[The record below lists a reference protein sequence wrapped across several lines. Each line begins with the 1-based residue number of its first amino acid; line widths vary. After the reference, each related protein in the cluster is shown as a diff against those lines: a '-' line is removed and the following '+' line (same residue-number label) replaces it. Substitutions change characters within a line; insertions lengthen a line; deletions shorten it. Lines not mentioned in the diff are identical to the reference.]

1 MKRLILTS
9 LLLIVALAVSQP
21 VTQAQGK
28 KDKNN
33 PPKVSLS
40 AEKAAAEFGNVEGIS
55 AAQIKDFLAFIAADE
70 LEGRDTPSRGLDI
83 AAKFIAFNLARWGY
97 KPAGDNGTF
106 FQNFGLRQGQ
116 IDKDQTKVELAGQT
130 FKAGEDFIPRP
141 TAKSA
146 SGQMVFVG
154 HGMVI
159 KAKNINAYEG
169 IDVKD
174 KIIVVSTGLPKG
186 VQQNELTGKLGEDF
200 ESAYSY
206 AAKHGAKGIVNIP
219 RSIQLTSWDASA
231 RQAFRGGRVML
242 ESAKSDDSLP
252 EIVVSAKLLNAIFQ
266 GEAIDGAE
274 AVKQA
279 DSREFAAS
287 FALKAD
293 KKITLDIKGNPETL
307 PTQNVVA
314 IWEGSD
320 PTLKEEYLAIGC
332 HYDHVGV
339 QPESD
344 GGKTD
349 GWSRYK
355 AFLNSAGRLG
365 GTDKLWNGADD
376 DGSGTVA
383 VLAMAEALA
392 KGTRPKRSVLLV
404 WHAGEEKGLWGS
416 DYVTDHPPVPAKQII
431 AQLNID
437 MIGRSKKE
445 GDTNRSNSELSGPNE
460 IYVIGSKM
468 MSSYLAEVSE
478 QVNNSYLKLS
488 FNYKYDDPNDRNRFF
503 FRSDHYNYA
512 RKGIPII
519 FYFDGVHEDYH
530 RPTDHPDKIDY
541 EKMEKVTRTI
551 FATMWKLAN
560 SATRPKVDQPLPP
573 QLRGN

>member
-1 MKRLILTS
+1 MRRIILIS
-9 LLLIVALAVSQP
+9 LLLVAALAISQP
-21 VTQAQGK
+21 ATQAQSK

-40 AEKAAAEFGNVEGIS
+40 VEKAAAEFGNVEGIT
-55 AAQIKDFLAFIAADE
+55 AAQIRDFLTFIAADE

-83 AAKFIAFNLARWGY
+83 AAKFIAFNLSRWGF

-106 FQNFGLRQGQ
+106 FQHFGLRRGQ
-116 IDKDQTKVELAGQT
+116 VDKDQSKVELAGQT
-130 FKAGEDFIPRP
+130 FKAGEDYIPRP
-141 TAKSA
+141 TVKTV
-146 SGQMVFVG
+146 SGQLVFVG

-159 KAKNINAYEG
+159 KSKNINAYEG

-174 KIIVVSTGLPKG
+174 KILVVSAGLPKG
-186 VQQNELTGKLGEDF
+186 VQQNELTGKLGEDY
-200 ESAYSY
+200 ESVYSY

-231 RQAFRGGRVML
+231 RQAFSGGRIML
-242 ESAKSDDSLP
+242 ETGKTDNSLP
-252 EIVVSAKLLNAIFQ
+252 EIVASAKLLNAIFQ

-274 AVKQA
+274 ALKQS

-293 KKITLDIKGNPETL
+293 KKITLDIKGNVETL

-320 PTLKEEYLAIGC
+320 PVLKDEYLAIGC

-339 QPESD
+339 RPESD
-344 GGKTD
+344 NGKID

-355 AFLNSAGRLG
+355 AFLQSAGRLG
-365 GTDKLWNGADD
+365 GTDRLWNGADD

-383 VLAMAEALA
+383 VMAIAEALA
-392 KGTRPKRSVLLV
+392 NGPRPKRSVLLV

-437 MIGRSKKE
+437 MIGRSKKP
-445 GDTNRSNSELSGPNE
+445 GDSNSRNANLTGPDE

-468 MSSYLAEVSE
+468 MSSYLAETSE
-478 QVNNSYLKLS
+478 QVNKAYLNLN
-488 FNYKYDDPNDRNRFF
+488 FNYKYDDPNDKERFF
-503 FRSDHYNYA
+503 YRSDHFNYA

-530 RPTDHPDKIDY
+530 GVGDHWEKIDY
-541 EKMEKVTRTI
+541 QKMEKVTRTV
-551 FATMWKLAN
+551 FATMWKLTN
-560 SATRPKVDQPLPP
+560 SPTRPKVDQPLPP

>member
-9 LLLIVALAVSQP
+9 LLLIGALAISQP
-21 VTQAQGK
+21 ATQAQGK

-40 AEKAAAEFGNVEGIS
+40 VDKAAAEFGNVEGIT
-55 AAQIKDFLAFIAADE
+55 AAQIRDMLAFIAADE

-83 AAKFIAFNLARWGY
+83 AAKFIAYNLSRWGY

-106 FQNFGLRQGQ
+106 FQQIGLRLGKV
-116 IDKDQTKVELAGQT
+116 DKDQTKVELAGQS
-130 FKAGEDFIPRP
+130 FKAGDDFIPRP
-141 TAKSA
+141 TTKSA
-146 SGQMVFVG
+146 SGQLVFVG
-154 HGMVI
+154 HGMIV
-159 KAKNINAYEG
+159 KSKNINAYEG

-174 KIIVVSTGLPKG
+174 KIVVVSAGLPKG
-186 VQQNELTGKLGEDF
+186 VQQNELTGKLGEDYD
-200 ESAYSY
+200 SVYSY
-206 AAKHGAKGIVNIP
+206 AVKNGAKGIVTIP
-219 RSIQLTSWDASA
+219 RSIQLSSWDASA
-231 RQAFRGGRVML
+231 RQAFSGGRVML
-242 ESAKSDDSLP
+242 ESGKTDEGLP
-252 EIVVSAKLLNAIFQ
+252 EIVASAKLLNAIFQ

-279 DSREFAAS
+279 DSREFAKS
-287 FALKAD
+287 FVLQSGKS
-293 KKITLDIKGNPETL
+293 ITLDIKGNAETL

-320 PTLKEEYLAIGC
+320 PVLKEEYLAVGA
-332 HYDHVGV
+332 HYDHVGAR
-339 QPESD
+339 PDSD
-344 GGKTD
+344 GGKID

-355 AFLNSAGRLG
+355 AFLQSAGRLG
-365 GTDKLWNGADD
+365 GSDKIWNGADD

-392 KGTRPKRSVLLV
+392 KGARPKRSVLLV

-437 MIGRSKKE
+437 MIGRSKKD
-445 GDTNRSNSELSGPNE
+445 GDTNQRNSELSGPNE

-478 QVNNSYLKLS
+478 QVNNSYLKLG

-503 FRSDHYNYA
+503 FRSDHFNYA

-530 RPTDHPDKIDY
+530 GAGDHWDKIDY
-541 EKMEKVTRTI
+541 QKMEKVTRTV
-551 FATMWKLAN
+551 FATMWRLAN

>member
-9 LLLIVALAVSQP
+9 LLLVGALAVSQP
-21 VTQAQGK
+21 AMQAQSK

-40 AEKAAAEFGNVEGIS
+40 AEKSASDFGNVEGIT
-55 AAQIKDFLAFIAADE
+55 AAQLKDFLAFIAADE

-83 AAKFIAFNLARWGY
+83 AAKFIAFNLSRWGF

-106 FQNFGLRQGQ
+106 FQGIGLRRGQ
-116 IDKDQTKVELAGQT
+116 VDKDQTKVELAGQN
-130 FKAGEDFIPRP
+130 FKAGDDFIPRP
-141 TAKSA
+141 TAKMA
-146 SGQMVFVG
+146 SGQLVFVG
-154 HGMVI
+154 HGMII
-159 KAKNINAYEG
+159 KSKNINAYDG

-174 KIIVVSTGLPKG
+174 KIIVVSSGLPKG
-186 VQQNELTGKLGEDF
+186 VQQNELTGKFGEDY
-200 ESAYSY
+200 ESVYSY
-206 AAKHGAKGIVNIP
+206 AIKHGAKGIVNIP
-219 RSIQLTSWDASA
+219 RSMQLTAWDASA
-231 RQAFRGGRVML
+231 RQAFSGGRVAL

-252 EIVVSAKLLNAIFQ
+252 EIIASAKLINAIFQ
-266 GEAIDGAE
+266 AEQIDGAE
-274 AVKQA
+274 ALKQA
-279 DSREFAAS
+279 ESRDFGKS
-287 FALKAD
+287 FALNSGKS
-293 KKITLDIKGNPETL
+293 ITLDIKGNAETL

-320 PTLKEEYLAIGC
+320 PSLKEEYLAVGC
-332 HYDHVGV
+332 HYDHVGSR
-339 QPESD
+339 PDSD

-365 GTDKLWNGADD
+365 GTDKIWNGADD

-392 KGTRPKRSVLLV
+392 KGPRPKRSVLLV

-416 DYVTDHPPVPAKQII
+416 DYITDNPPVPAKQII

-437 MIGRSKKE
+437 MIGRSKKA
-445 GDTNRSNSELSGPNE
+445 GDTNQRNAELSGPNE

-478 QVNNSYLKLS
+478 QVNNSYLKLD

-503 FRSDHYNYA
+503 YRSDHFNYA

-530 RPTDHPDKIDY
+530 GAGDHWEKIDY
-541 EKMEKVTRTI
+541 EKMEKVTRTV

>member
-1 MKRLILTS
+1 MKRLILIS
-9 LLLIVALAVSQP
+9 LLLIAALAISQP
-21 VTQAQGK
+21 ATQAQSK

-40 AEKAAAEFGNVEGIS
+40 VEKAAAEFGNVEGIT
-55 AAQIKDFLAFIAADE
+55 AAQIKDFLTFIAADE

-83 AAKFIAFNLARWGY
+83 AAKFIAYNLSRWGF

-106 FQNFGLRQGQ
+106 FQNFGLRRGQ
-116 IDKDQTKVELAGQT
+116 VDKDQTKVELAGQT

-141 TAKSA
+141 SVKTAT
-146 SGQMVFVG
+146 GQLVFVG

-159 KAKNINAYEG
+159 KSKNINAYEG

-174 KIIVVSTGLPKG
+174 KILVVSMGLPKG
-186 VQQNELTGKLGEDF
+186 VQQGDLTGKLGEDY
-200 ESAYSY
+200 ESVYSY

-219 RSIQLTSWDASA
+219 RSVQLTSWDAST
-231 RQAFRGGRVML
+231 RQAFSGGRVML
-242 ESAKSDDSLP
+242 ETGKTDDSLP
-252 EIVVSAKLLNAIFQ
+252 EIVASAKLVNAIFQ

-274 AVKQA
+274 VLKQA
-279 DSREFAAS
+279 DSRDLAAS

-293 KKITLDIKGNPETL
+293 KKITIDVKGNVDTL

-320 PTLKEEYLAIGC
+320 PALKEEYLAIGC

-339 QPESD
+339 RPEAD
-344 GGKTD
+344 NGKID

-355 AFLNSAGRLG
+355 AFLQSAGRLG
-365 GTDKLWNGADD
+365 GTDRIWNGADD

-383 VLAMAEALA
+383 VMAIAEALA
-392 KGTRPKRSVLLV
+392 KGPRPKRSVLLV

-416 DYVTDHPPVPAKQII
+416 DFVTDHPPVAAKQII

-437 MIGRSKKE
+437 MIGRSRKA
-445 GDTNRSNSELSGPNE
+445 GDSNSRNANLTGPDE

-468 MSSYLAEVSE
+468 MSSFLAETSE
-478 QVNNSYLKLS
+478 QVNKAYLNLN
-488 FNYKYDDPNDRNRFF
+488 FNYKYDDPNDKERFF
-503 FRSDHYNYA
+503 YRSDHFNYA

-530 RPTDHPDKIDY
+530 GVGDHWDKIDY
-541 EKMEKVTRTI
+541 QKMEKVTRTI
-551 FATMWKLAN
+551 FATMWKLTN
-560 SATRPKVDQPLPP
+560 SPTRPKVDQPLPP

>member
-1 MKRLILTS
+1 MKRLILIS
-9 LLLIVALAVSQP
+9 LLLIAALAISQP
-21 VTQAQGK
+21 ATQAQSK

-40 AEKAAAEFGNVEGIS
+40 VEKAAAEFGNVEGIT
-55 AAQIKDFLAFIAADE
+55 AAQIKDFLTFIAADE

-83 AAKFIAFNLARWGY
+83 AAKFIAYNLSRWGF

-106 FQNFGLRQGQ
+106 FQNFGLRRGQ
-116 IDKDQTKVELAGQT
+116 VDKDQTKVELAGQT

-141 TAKSA
+141 AVKTAT
-146 SGQMVFVG
+146 GQLVFVG
-154 HGMVI
+154 HGWVI
-159 KAKNINAYEG
+159 KSKNINAYEG

-174 KIIVVSTGLPKG
+174 KILVVSIGLPKG
-186 VQQNELTGKLGEDF
+186 VQQGDLTGKLGEDY
-200 ESAYSY
+200 ESVYSY

-219 RSIQLTSWDASA
+219 RSVQLTSWDAST
-231 RQAFRGGRVML
+231 RQAFSGGRVML
-242 ESAKSDDSLP
+242 ETGKTDDSLP
-252 EIVVSAKLLNAIFQ
+252 EIVASAKLVNAIFQ

-274 AVKQA
+274 VLKQA
-279 DSREFAAS
+279 DSRDLAAS

-293 KKITLDIKGNPETL
+293 KKITIDVKGNVETL

-339 QPESD
+339 RPEAD
-344 GGKTD
+344 NGKID

-355 AFLNSAGRLG
+355 AFLQSAGRLG
-365 GTDKLWNGADD
+365 GTDRIWNGADD

-383 VLAMAEALA
+383 VMAIAEALA
-392 KGTRPKRSVLLV
+392 KGPRPKRSVLLV

-416 DYVTDHPPVPAKQII
+416 DFVTDHPPVPAKQII

-437 MIGRSKKE
+437 MIGRSKKA
-445 GDTNRSNSELSGPNE
+445 GDSNSRNANLTGPDE

-468 MSSYLAEVSE
+468 MSSFLAETSE
-478 QVNNSYLKLS
+478 QVNKAYLNLN
-488 FNYKYDDPNDRNRFF
+488 FNYKYDDPNDKERFF
-503 FRSDHYNYA
+503 YRSDHFNYA

-530 RPTDHPDKIDY
+530 GVGDHWDKIDY
-541 EKMEKVTRTI
+541 QKMEKVTRTI
-551 FATMWKLAN
+551 FATMWKLTN
-560 SATRPKVDQPLPP
+560 SPTRPKVDQPLPP

>member
-1 MKRLILTS
+1 LTGGKVKRIILMS
-9 LLLIVALAVSQP
+9 LLVIAALAVSQP
-21 VTQAQGK
+21 AMQAQGK

-33 PPKVSLS
+33 PPKVSLT
-40 AEKAAAEFGNVEGIS
+40 AEKAAAEFGNVEGIT
-55 AAQIKDFLAFIAADE
+55 AAQIKDFMEFIAADE

-83 AAKFIAFNLARWGY
+83 AAKFIAFNLSRWGY

-106 FQNFGLRQGQ
+106 FQNFGLRQGK
-116 IDKDQTKVELAGQT
+116 IDKEQTKVELAGQN

-141 TAKSA
+141 TAKLA
-146 SGQMVFVG
+146 SGQLVFVG

-169 IDVKD
+169 IEVKD
-174 KIIVVSTGLPKG
+174 KIIVVSPGLPKG
-186 VQQNELTGKLGEDF
+186 VQQNELTGKLGEDYD
-200 ESAYSY
+200 SVYSY
-206 AAKHGAKGIVNIP
+206 AIKHGAKGIVNVP

-231 RQAFRGGRVML
+231 RQAFSGGRVNL
-242 ESAKSDDSLP
+242 ESGKSDNSLP
-252 EIVVSAKLLNAIFQ
+252 EIVASAKLLNAIFQ
-266 GEAIDGAE
+266 GESIDGAE

-293 KKITLDIKGNPETL
+293 KKISLDIKGNPETL

-339 QPESD
+339 QPETD
-344 GGKTD
+344 GGKVD

-365 GTDKLWNGADD
+365 GADKLWNGADD

-392 KGTRPKRSVLLV
+392 KGPAPETFSFAGLARRRRKRFV
-404 WHAGEEKGLWGS
+404 GIGLRYRS
-416 DYVTDHPPVPAKQII
+416 SASACQTDHCSV
-431 AQLNID
+431 
-437 MIGRSKKE
+437 E
-445 GDTNRSNSELSGPNE
+445 
-460 IYVIGSKM
+460 
-468 MSSYLAEVSE
+468 
-478 QVNNSYLKLS
+478 
-488 FNYKYDDPNDRNRFF
+488 
-503 FRSDHYNYA
+503 H
-512 RKGIPII
+512 
-519 FYFDGVHEDYH
+519 
-530 RPTDHPDKIDY
+530 
-541 EKMEKVTRTI
+541 
-551 FATMWKLAN
+551 
-560 SATRPKVDQPLPP
+560 
-573 QLRGN
+573 

>member
-1 MKRLILTS
+1 MKRLILIS
-9 LLLIVALAVSQP
+9 LLLIAALAISQP
-21 VTQAQGK
+21 ATQAQSK

-40 AEKAAAEFGNVEGIS
+40 VEKAAAEFGNVEGIT
-55 AAQIKDFLAFIAADE
+55 AAQIKDFLTFIAADE

-83 AAKFIAFNLARWGY
+83 AAKFIAYNLSRWGF

-106 FQNFGLRQGQ
+106 FQNFGLRRGQ
-116 IDKDQTKVELAGQT
+116 VDKDQTKIELAGQT

-141 TAKSA
+141 TVKTA
-146 SGQMVFVG
+146 SGQLVFVG

-159 KAKNINAYEG
+159 KSKNINAYEG

-174 KIIVVSTGLPKG
+174 KILVVAMGLPKG
-186 VQQNELTGKLGEDF
+186 VQQSDLTGKMGEDY
-200 ESAYSY
+200 ESVYSY

-219 RSIQLTSWDASA
+219 RSVQLTSWDASA
-231 RQAFRGGRVML
+231 RQAFSGGRVML
-242 ESAKSDDSLP
+242 ETGKTDDSLP
-252 EIVVSAKLLNAIFQ
+252 EIVASAKLLNAIFQ

-274 AVKQA
+274 VLKQA
-279 DSREFAAS
+279 DSRDLAAS
-287 FALKAD
+287 FVLKAD
-293 KKITLDIKGNPETL
+293 KKITIDVKGNVDTL

-339 QPESD
+339 RPEAD
-344 GGKTD
+344 GGKID

-355 AFLNSAGRLG
+355 AFLQSAGRLG
-365 GTDKLWNGADD
+365 GTDRIWNGADD

-383 VLAMAEALA
+383 VMAIAEALA
-392 KGTRPKRSVLLV
+392 KGPRPKRSVLLV

-437 MIGRSKKE
+437 MIGRSKKA
-445 GDTNRSNSELSGPNE
+445 GDSNSRNANLTGPDE

-468 MSSYLAEVSE
+468 MSSFLAETSE
-478 QVNNSYLKLS
+478 QVNKAYLNLN
-488 FNYKYDDPNDRNRFF
+488 FNYKYDDPNDKERFF
-503 FRSDHYNYA
+503 YRSDHFNYA

-530 RPTDHPDKIDY
+530 GVGDHWDRIDY
-541 EKMEKVTRTI
+541 QKMEKVTRTI
-551 FATMWKLAN
+551 FATMWKLTN
-560 SATRPKVDQPLPP
+560 SPTRPKVDQPLPP

>member
-106 FQNFGLRQGQ
+106 FQNFGLRRGQ
-116 IDKDQTKVELAGQT
+116 IDKDQTKVELAGQH

-146 SGQMVFVG
+146 SGQLVFVG

-174 KIIVVSTGLPKG
+174 KIIVVSPGMPKG
-186 VQQNELTGKLGEDF
+186 VQQNELTGKLGEDY
-200 ESAYSY
+200 ESVYSY
-206 AAKHGAKGIVNIP
+206 AIKHGAKGVVSIP
-219 RSIQLTSWDASA
+219 RSVQLTSWDASA
-231 RQAFRGGRVML
+231 RQAFSGGRVML
-242 ESAKSDDSLP
+242 ESGKSDASLP
-252 EIVVSAKLLNAIFQ
+252 EIVASAKLLNAIFQ
-266 GEAIDGAE
+266 GEAIDGVE